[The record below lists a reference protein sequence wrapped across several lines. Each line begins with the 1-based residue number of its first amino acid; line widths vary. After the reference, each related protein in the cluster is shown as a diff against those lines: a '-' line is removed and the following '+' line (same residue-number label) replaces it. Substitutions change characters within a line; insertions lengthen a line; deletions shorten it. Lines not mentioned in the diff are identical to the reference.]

1 MKLLIDTNI
10 YLDFYRSN
18 KNSIQLLNE
27 LSKHFDNIILTDQ
40 IIQEFE
46 RNRETVIKALKK
58 ALRQNHSLRIFLV
71 HIYKIYQSLQLY
83 YLFKKNIKQKEK
95 KLLQQSILY

>member
-58 ALRQNHSLRIFLV
+58 L
-71 HIYKIYQSLQLY
+71 
-83 YLFKKNIKQKEK
+83 
-95 KLLQQSILY
+95 